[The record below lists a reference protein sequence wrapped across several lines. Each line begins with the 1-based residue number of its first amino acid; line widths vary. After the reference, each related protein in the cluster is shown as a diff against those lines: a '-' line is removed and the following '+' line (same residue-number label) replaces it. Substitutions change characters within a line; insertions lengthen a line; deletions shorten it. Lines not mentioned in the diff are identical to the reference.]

1 MAAPVTET
9 VSDEQLNRATL
20 ARQLLLHRAKLD
32 PVTAVSRLCALQA
45 QEPAS
50 PYLALWTRL
59 ADFDPRLLDEAIRTG
74 EIVKTTAMRVTLHLL
89 TAEDYPAFWAAHAD
103 YIRRARTG
111 MPRFPAGAVPREQV
125 DHLVASAVAFATA
138 EPRSNAEMRAHLEG
152 LAGAFVDQG
161 WWWAVRPFAPVLR
174 APDDEPWMYSRRP
187 SYVAPS
193 TAPFGLNTD
202 KALEC
207 VVLSY
212 LAAFGPAT
220 LADIAQFT
228 KHARAPMRA
237 AFERLRP
244 ELRIFENTSGQELFD
259 VPDGVIP
266 AGETPAPARFLPMW
280 DSVLLAYAGRSRIIP
295 ADVRTQVIRQNG
307 DVLPTVLVDGSVA
320 GVWLPADGAIQVK
333 AFRPLPEQAWDELAA
348 EATALTALI
357 APREP
362 GVYRRYTRW
371 WDAVPA
377 EIVTL
382 PG

>member
-1 MAAPVTET
+1 MSLTAAE
-9 VSDEQLNRATL
+9 LNRATL
-20 ARQLLLHRAKLD
+20 ARQLLLERGKLD
-32 PVTAVSRLCALQA
+32 PVTAVTRLCALQA

-59 ADFDPRLLDEAIRTG
+59 ADFDPHQLDEAIRSG
-74 EIVKTTAMRVTLHLL
+74 AIVKTTAMRVTLHLL
-89 TAEDYPAFWAAHAD
+89 TATDYPAFWAAHAD

-111 MPRFPAGAVPREQV
+111 VPRFPAGGVPREQV
-125 DHLVASAVAFATA
+125 DALVASAVAFAAAA
-138 EPRSNAEMRAHLEG
+138 ERRSNAEMTAHLEQ
-152 LAGAFVDQG
+152 LAGPFADQG
-161 WWWAVRPFAPVLR
+161 WWWAVRPFTPVLR

-187 SYVAPS
+187 SYLAPA
-193 TAPFGLNTD
+193 TAPFRETMD
-202 KALEC
+202 EALEY
-207 VVLSY
+207 VVRSY

-220 LADIAQFT
+220 LADVAQFT

-320 GVWLPADGAIQVK
+320 GVWLPMDGAIQVK